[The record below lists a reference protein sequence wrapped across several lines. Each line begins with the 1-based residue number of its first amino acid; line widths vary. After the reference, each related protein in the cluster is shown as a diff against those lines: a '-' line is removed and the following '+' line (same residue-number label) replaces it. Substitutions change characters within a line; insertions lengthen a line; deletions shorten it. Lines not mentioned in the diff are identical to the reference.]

1 VRGEVYTV
9 EQWEALTVA
18 ERDAIFQ
25 ASVVTDLDQV
35 PASYLAKIRDEF
47 GSSVASREMPNA
59 S

>member
-1 VRGEVYTV
+1 MRPQG
-9 EQWEALTVA
+9 EALTGA

-35 PASYLAKIRDEF
+35 PASYLGKIRDEF
-47 GSSVASREMPNA
+47 GSSVTSREMPNA

>member
-1 VRGEVYTV
+1 VREEVYTV
-9 EQWEALTVA
+9 EEWEALTVA

-35 PASYLAKIRDEF
+35 PASYLARIREEF
-47 GSSVASREMPNA
+47 GAYVSSREMPNA